1 MYKSIFKKIV
11 IAFII
16 LFIFIEIVNYVH
28 ATNNEITNNWEVAIT
43 SDAKEIKDTHEIKF
57 KVEENP
63 YVIPGKIAPGI
74 KASSEIEIDLR
85 KISGFVDVEVNI
97 DKSKL
102 NEVFKITAK
111 LNGKTLPFEQK
122 TRIAAGNKEKI
133 VLNLNWDSDN
143 KIDTL
148 IANNVETIE
157 IPVEVKIMQNI

>member
-1 MYKSIFKKIV
+1 M
-11 IAFII
+11 
-16 LFIFIEIVNYVH
+16 
-28 ATNNEITNNWEVAIT
+28 
-43 SDAKEIKDTHEIKF
+43 
-57 KVEENP
+57 
-63 YVIPGKIAPGI
+63 
-74 KASSEIEIDLR
+74 
-85 KISGFVDVEVNI
+85 NI